1 LENQANYDRYYAG
14 FRIYSHRHSVYQLRS
29 ARNDLSQLD
38 ELNRALDLAC
48 RPCFAEAPQRRSWQV
63 YHQLFIFDQQQFWA
77 AVTQEKASYV
87 GRHLAK
93 YIPEQNLFH
102 FTSNIRSK

>member
-1 LENQANYDRYYAG
+1 MLASEYILIDIE
-14 FRIYSHRHSVYQLRS
+14 FISF
-29 ARNDLSQLD
+29 
-38 ELNRALDLAC
+38 ALLAMTC
-48 RPCFAEAPQRRSWQV
+48 PSWTNITQRRSWQV